1 VEVGLALLSL
11 ASVAASIETKHW
23 FATPFAMLFT
33 FGYSYVALLVGSEQA
48 LRRREARVLEAA
60 RVADPLGTLVAGR
73 GDSGELAA

>member
-1 VEVGLALLSL
+1 LSL

-48 LRRREARVLEAA
+48 LRRREARLIEAQG
-60 RVADPLGTLVAGR
+60 DSLGTLVAGQ
-73 GDSGELAA
+73 GDSSELAA